1 MVYGPGSVVHG
12 CNSDANNLNILLLG
26 SSIQRALELSH
37 TASRAV
43 NGHNT
48 GRVIAYGEDS
58 VYNSAVSKLT
68 GAFISDVSS
77 KQSSFSVLRSDHGYF
92 VRYLSCIGD
101 R

>member
-48 GRVIAYGEDS
+48 GGVIAYGEDS
-58 VYNSAVSKLT
+58 GFSSAVNKLS
-68 GAFISDVSS
+68 GFSNDGSS

-92 VRYLSCIGD
+92 VRYLSSIGD
-101 R
+101 S

>member
-12 CNSDANNLNILLLG
+12 CNSVANNLNILLLG

-48 GRVIAYGEDS
+48 GGVIAYGEDGS
-58 VYNSAVSKLT
+58 FSSAVNKLS
-68 GAFISDVSS
+68 GCFINDSS
-77 KQSSFSVLRSDHGYF
+77 SNQSSFSVPCSDHGYF
-92 VRYLSCIGD
+92 VRVLS
-101 R
+101 